1 MKNLTMIA
9 LLGAA
14 SVMLAG
20 CGEDKKEEPAASTPA
35 AVEAPATPTATE
47 TPAAV
52 QEATPAVV
60 EESAAPVEETA
71 PAAVEETAAPAEEPA
86 PAASTEMTPS
96 VSTTDEAETTPQQ

>member
-20 CGEDKKEEPAASTPA
+20 CGEDKKEEPAAPAPA
-35 AVEAPATPTATE
+35 AVEAPATPAAT
-47 TPAAV
+47 
-52 QEATPAVV
+52 
-60 EESAAPVEETA
+60 ETA
-71 PAAVEETAAPAEEPA
+71 PAAVEETAAPVEEATPAAVEEQSAAPAEQPV

-96 VSTTDEAETTPQQ
+96 VSTTDEAQTTPQQ